1 MDKIEKIFIKC
12 PWLGY
17 IIDFE
22 DDIRR
27 YPRRLYRRQ
36 VNAMDDGRWEPQT
49 NFAGYSCF
57 TSVEGVYE
65 LSIAQIPVPVPT
77 SKIRCGD

>member
-1 MDKIEKIFIKC
+1 MNKIEKIFIEC

-17 IIDFE
+17 IVDFK

-36 VNAMDDGRWEPQT
+36 VNAMDYGRWKLIA
-49 NFAGYSCF
+49 NFPRLF
-57 TSVEGVYE
+57 
-65 LSIAQIPVPVPT
+65 LLFLL
-77 SKIRCGD
+77 